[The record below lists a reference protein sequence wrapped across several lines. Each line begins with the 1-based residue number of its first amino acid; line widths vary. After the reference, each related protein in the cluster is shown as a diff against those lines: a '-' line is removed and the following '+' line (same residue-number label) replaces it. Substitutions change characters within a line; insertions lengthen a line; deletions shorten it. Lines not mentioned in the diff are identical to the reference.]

1 VDKKV
6 RSNTVQLNDMLAYKV
21 AMLAS
26 DLSGSLAREYEAY
39 QLTMPEWRVM
49 ATLGACLEDSQNQY
63 KTAKEIAHATRL
75 DKVQVSRAI
84 ERLLKN
90 GVITKRL
97 SQKDKRSSLI
107 ALSKDGKAMYGQI
120 IPRVVEWQNKRLENI
135 TDDEYRVFLKVIE
148 ALTP

>member
-1 VDKKV
+1 
-6 RSNTVQLNDMLAYKV
+6 
-21 AMLAS
+21 
-26 DLSGSLAREYEAY
+26 
-39 QLTMPEWRVM
+39 
-49 ATLGACLEDSQNQY
+49 
-63 KTAKEIAHATRL
+63 
-75 DKVQVSRAI
+75 SRAI

-135 TDDEYRVFLKVIE
+135 TDDEYRVFLKVID